1 MWIAPVA
8 LFPDRFYLLWLS
20 LVTIAFNWNCWF
32 IPLRMVFP
40 YQTPHNTHHWL
51 ITDLVCD
58 TIYLFDLLLIQP
70 RLQFMRGGDI
80 IVSRGSGAAETDK
93 EYQRLNYK
101 TPVHVCL
108 LLI

>member
-1 MWIAPVA
+1 MWIAPVTF
-8 LFPDRFYLLWLS
+8 LPDRGYLLWLS

-32 IPLRMVFP
+32 IPLRVVFP
-40 YQTPHNTHHWL
+40 YQTPHNAGYWL
-51 ITDLVCD
+51 ITDIVCD

-80 IVSRGSGAAETDK
+80 IVSRGSGEAETDK
-93 EYQRLNYK
+93 GISK
-101 TPVHVCL
+101 TELKKPVNVCL